1 MFNDPDFLL
10 AGCVDWST
18 VEDFTWWGFKAYNSP
33 FCISG
38 SAMGSLILHSQNDF
52 NNEVNREQSLIPF
65 LLQTFL
71 SLSYMLN
78 NSMLQELFGEA
89 SKRRN
94 NKQEKKKIE
103 QEKL

>member
-1 MFNDPDFLL
+1 
-10 AGCVDWST
+10 
-18 VEDFTWWGFKAYNSP
+18 
-33 FCISG
+33 
-38 SAMGSLILHSQNDF
+38 MGSLILLSQKDF
-52 NNEVNREQSLIPF
+52 NIEVNREQSLIPF

-94 NKQEKKKIE
+94 NKQEKR
-103 QEKL
+103 KLNRKNCKGNL